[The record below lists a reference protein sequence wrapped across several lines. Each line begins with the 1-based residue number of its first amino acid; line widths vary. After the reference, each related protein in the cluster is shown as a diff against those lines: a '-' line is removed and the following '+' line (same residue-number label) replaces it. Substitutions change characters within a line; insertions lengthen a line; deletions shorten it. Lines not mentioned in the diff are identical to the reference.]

1 MNTKQKT
8 ILRDL
13 GNGLIMRRS
22 TPEDAEALSTFN
34 GAIHS
39 DDDLDKLRLIN
50 WTRDLLT
57 RPHPTFNADDFT
69 IVEESSSGRI
79 VSSLN
84 FIPQTWSYEGI
95 QFGVGRPE
103 LVGTLPEYRGKG
115 LVRAQF
121 DEIHKWCLEREMPVQ
136 AITGIPYFYRQFG
149 YEMTLDLDGGRTG
162 YEPNIPKLKNGETEP
177 FRFRRAVESD
187 IPFIM
192 ELDERLSRRSLI
204 FAVRDEAMWKYEL
217 NGRTEESIPNKT
229 WEIIERLDGGE
240 PVGMLMRPKMV
251 GNYAMMYELKSGVSW
266 LDVTPSVIRHLW
278 SIAKELT
285 TQDGKSR
292 SSFTFLLGQDHP
304 VYQAMGD
311 DLPVYRKPYSY
322 FMRVPDLPGFI
333 RLIIPALEERL
344 AASIAPGHSGE
355 LKISFYKNGLRLLF
369 EKGRLILV
377 EDWKPSPDEWG
388 NAAFPE
394 LTFLQILFG
403 YRSFSELHQSFT
415 DCWWHSEKDR
425 ALIDILFPKKL
436 SNVIAIA

>member
-1 MNTKQKT
+1 MSAQTKK
-8 ILRDL
+8 IICNL

-22 TPEDAEALSTFN
+22 MPEDADILSAFN
-34 GAIHS
+34 GEIHS
-39 DDDLDKLRLIN
+39 EDEVDKLRLTN

-69 IVEESSSGRI
+69 IVEEASTGRI

-84 FIPQTWSYEGI
+84 LIPQTWSYEGI
-95 QFGVGRPE
+95 EFGVGRPE

-121 DEIHKWCLEREMPVQ
+121 DEIHKWCLERDMPVQ

-162 YEPNIPKLKNGETEP
+162 YESNVPRLKDGEIEP

-192 ELDERLSRRSLI
+192 EVNKFFSNRSSI
-204 FAVRDEAMWKYEL
+204 FAVRDELMWKYEL
-217 NGRTEESIPNKT
+217 SGRTEESIPNKT
-229 WEIIERLDGGE
+229 CEIIERVDGDE
-240 PVGMLMRPKMV
+240 PMGLLMRPK
-251 GNYAMMYELKSGVSW
+251 NAENHAMMYELKSGVSW
-266 LDVTPSVIRHLW
+266 LEVTPSVVRRLW
-278 SIAKELT
+278 NITKDLVPRGGE
-285 TQDGKSR
+285 SR

-311 DLPVYRKPYSY
+311 DLPSYRKPYSY
-322 FMRVPDLPGFI
+322 FMRVPDLTSFI
-333 RLIIPALEERL
+333 RHIAPALEERL
-344 AASIAPGHSGE
+344 ASSIAPTHSGE
-355 LKISFYKNGLRLLF
+355 IKISFYKSGMCLLF
-369 EKGRLILV
+369 EKGKLVSV

-394 LTFLQILFG
+394 LTFLQLLFG
-403 YRSFSELHQSFT
+403 YRSFAELHQSFA
-415 DCWWHSEKDR
+415 DCWWHSEKDY
-425 ALIDILFPKKL
+425 ALINILFPKKQ
-436 SNVIAIA
+436 SNVIGIA